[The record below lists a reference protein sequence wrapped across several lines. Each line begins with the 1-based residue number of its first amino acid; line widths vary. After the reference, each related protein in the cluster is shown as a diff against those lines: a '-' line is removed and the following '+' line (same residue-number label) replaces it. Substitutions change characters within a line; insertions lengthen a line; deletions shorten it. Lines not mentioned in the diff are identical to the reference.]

1 MNRETIISEYK
12 SLSDAVAS
20 IEAKRKE
27 LDKDEN
33 LSNQGKQDALERFV
47 DALGITSKTERLSAD
62 LEAVIDGLGDK
73 WSSELVE
80 RLKNKEYQDALNAA
94 ADAIAG
100 GYLSDPHDLETV
112 AAMFAGDIVAIRR
125 LNAAAIGRK
134 IVVASLNP
142 IDHRERVL
150 GNLQSM
156 VADVKSITPASVKAD
171 GVAARFKIAGNL
183 EYIQERLDDG
193 FNYIPHTVERVG

>member
-1 MNRETIISEYK
+1 MNREAIISEYK

-112 AAMFAGDIVAIRR
+112 AGMFAGDIVALRR
-125 LNAAAIGRK
+125 LNSAAIARK
-134 IVVASLNP
+134 ITVASLSP
-142 IDHRERVL
+142 KDHRERVL
-150 GNLQSM
+150 GNLQKM
-156 VADVKSITPASVKAD
+156 IVDVKSITPASVKVD
-171 GVAARFKIAGNL
+171 GVEARLKLHGNL
-183 EYIQERLDDG
+183 EYVKDRLDDG
-193 FNYIPHTVERVG
+193 FNYIPHAAEQVV